1 MAGFRRFKRRYLPFL
16 LEGYEVRRLR
26 DRLLRKV
33 GLTRAYEPEALTL
46 NPTLRFDGLLS
57 LVAAAHVLEH
67 GEIRFLQV
75 GAFDGEE
82 GDAIVHLIEN
92 YPARGVLVE
101 PQPRV
106 FERLRNRHERR
117 GDLTL
122 VNAAID
128 SEGGSRPFYL
138 AKDADVQFAS
148 FDRGHLLRHGL
159 TADEIEAVEVEC
171 LTIDDVLDRAGM
183 ESVDLVQV
191 DAEGHDYEI
200 LRSINLERL
209 APKMIRFEHRH
220 FDRSDLTK
228 WVDTLAE
235 HNYRFLTEKL
245 DVLAIRSEVQE
256 PVILRMDRPM
266 ATTVATKATL
276 SRRAA

>member
-1 MAGFRRFKRRYLPFL
+1 MMAGFRRFKRRYLPFL

-92 YPARGVLVE
+92 YPAHGVLVE

-200 LRSINLERL
+200 LRSIDLDRL
-209 APKMIRFEHRH
+209 APKIIRFEHRH
-220 FDRSDLTK
+220 FDRGDLTK

-245 DVLAIRSEVQE
+245 DVLAIRSEVEE
-256 PVILRMDRPM
+256 PVILRMDRPLA
-266 ATTVATKATL
+266 ATAL
-276 SRRAA
+276 SLNSRAA

>member
-16 LEGYEVRRLR
+16 MEGYEVRRLR
-26 DRLLRKV
+26 DRLLRKI
-33 GLTRAYEPEALTL
+33 GLTRAYEPEALTID
-46 NPTLRFDGLLS
+46 PTLRFDGLLS

-67 GEIRFLQV
+67 GEITFLQV

-106 FERLRNRHERR
+106 FARLCKRHERR
-117 GDLTL
+117 NDLTL

-159 TADEIEAVEVEC
+159 NHNEIEVVDVEC
-171 LTIDDVLDRAGM
+171 LTINDVLDRAGM

-191 DAEGHDYEI
+191 DAEGHDYAI
-200 LRSINLERL
+200 LRSIDLERV
-209 APKMIRFEHRH
+209 APRVIRFEHRH
-220 FDRSDLTK
+220 FDRGDLTE

-245 DVLAIRSEVQE
+245 DVLAIRSEVEE
-256 PVILRMDRPM
+256 PAILKMERP
-266 ATTVATKATL
+266 AALGEPAQ